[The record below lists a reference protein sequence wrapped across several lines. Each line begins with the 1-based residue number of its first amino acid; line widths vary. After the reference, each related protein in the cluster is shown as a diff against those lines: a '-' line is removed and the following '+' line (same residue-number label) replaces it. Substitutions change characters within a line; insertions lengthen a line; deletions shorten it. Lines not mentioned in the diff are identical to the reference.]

1 MVFTVLLKEN
11 LFMLNKWRKNQPD
24 IPKMKN
30 GLFQIIRMEYSVRLK
45 RVKYS
50 YSMGN
55 VENILCQKDVSW
67 FPVIVHVG
75 N

>member
-30 GLFQIIRMEYSVRLK
+30 GLFQIIRMEYSIRL
-45 RVKYS
+45 KYS
-50 YSMGN
+50 YSMES

-67 FPVIVHVG
+67 FPVIVHVE